1 MFFACISLESEEKAH
16 SVLPSYTV
24 LNLNRRN
31 KWFHLDLREP
41 AEEPLYWHEWQAP
54 NDLLSSQKSLIGVN
68 SFPGAGC
75 APDSAI
81 CPDKHPS
88 LHIVSFF
95 LFFLC
100 SWSSAENWERF
111 SHETFMK
118 PEKWKDQKFRGRED
132 IHIHNP
138 SQPFFNVSSCVLG
151 CLNLIFPLI
160 ITPKWRIKSRNW
172 RAAIPQWHFPPVLEA
187 CWYIAVVSVTCNVK
201 QA

>member
-1 MFFACISLESEEKAH
+1 MNGRRPTICSPVKSPWLEWTASLGQGALQTLLFVLINIHLCIL
-16 SVLPSYTV
+16 
-24 LNLNRRN
+24 
-31 KWFHLDLREP
+31 
-41 AEEPLYWHEWQAP
+41 
-54 NDLLSSQKSLIGVN
+54 
-68 SFPGAGC
+68 
-75 APDSAI
+75 
-81 CPDKHPS
+81 
-88 LHIVSFF
+88 F
-95 LFFLC
+95 LFSCFFLC